1 MQELLCRKPL
11 SNDMLNGGTFCG
23 LFQCV
28 AEHYSEKP
36 AIVCKGQS
44 LTYGELEHRSNLIAY
59 KLIARGVKREDIVAI
74 ATGRSPDTLA
84 AMLGVWKAGAAFF
97 YLNPA
102 SPSSQPEELHRRC
115 RCPLAI
121 DEAFL
126 AGIAWSECVP
136 GRLDFSVPEGL
147 ALLIF
152 TSGSTAK
159 PKGVMIEHQNIL
171 AMIQSTFDYF
181 PTQEDNVC
189 VFPSLAFVA
198 ALNDFF
204 PALLAG
210 ATLHLIE
217 EERRRDVHQILEYF
231 ITHGITVSFLPPH
244 MAEKFAKLEQGQ
256 TKLRRLLVGSE
267 RLRNIAPQRYEVRHV
282 YGASEACSIIS
293 DYIVKDASNTFPI
306 GRVKSGF
313 RFYVVGQD
321 GCPVAPGQE
330 GELWLSGRQVSR
342 GYYCDPER
350 TAQQY
355 ILNPFSAEA
364 DYARVFKT
372 GDIVRQLE
380 DGNLDYVSRKDNM
393 FKIRGFRV
401 EASAVESV
409 LQQYPEIDDAV
420 VKAFPDAGG
429 TNILCGYYLS
439 RHALSSEKI
448 KEFLNERLPYYMVPA
463 CLIRMEEFPRNQNN
477 KIMRG
482 DFKPPAELND
492 HMLLSRTH

>member
-11 SNDMLNGGTFCG
+11 SDGRPNCRTFCG
-23 LFQCV
+23 LFQN
-28 AEHYSEKP
+28 AAQRYFEKT
-36 AIVCKGQS
+36 AIVCKDQS
-44 LTYGELEHRSNLIAY
+44 LTYGELEHQSSLIAY
-59 KLIARGVKREDIVAI
+59 QLIARGIKREDIVAI
-74 ATGRSPDTLA
+74 ATGRSPGTLA

-97 YLNPA
+97 YVNAASPA
-102 SPSSQPEELHRRC
+102 SQQQELHRRC
-115 RCPLAI
+115 RCPLMI
-121 DEAFL
+121 DEVFL
-126 AGIAWSECVP
+126 ESVSQSESVP
-136 GRLDFSVPEGL
+136 VSVDFSAPEGL

-152 TSGSTAK
+152 TSGSTAE

-171 AMIQSTFDYF
+171 AMIDSTADYF

-198 ALNDFF
+198 AFNDVF

-244 MAEKFAKLEQGQ
+244 MAEKFTKLEQGQ
-256 TKLRRLLVGSE
+256 TRLRRLLVGSE

-293 DYIVKDASNTFPI
+293 DYVVKAPDNQYPI

-313 RFYVVGQD
+313 RFYIVGQD

-330 GELWLSGRQVSR
+330 GELWLSGRQVTR

-372 GDIVRQLE
+372 GDIVRQLD

-401 EASAVESV
+401 EAGAVETV
-409 LQQYPEIDDAV
+409 LLQYPGIDDAV

-439 RHALSSEKI
+439 RQALSSEKI
-448 KEFLNERLPYYMVPA
+448 KEFLGERLPYYMVPV
-463 CLIRMEEFPRNQNN
+463 CLVFMEAFPRNQNN

-482 DFKPPAELND
+482 AFQPPAELND
-492 HMLLSRTH
+492 RMLLSRTH